1 MSVIIQL
8 FPPTDGGTS
17 YEECLAPTQS
27 ALFLIFNSQHQ
38 GANDQGIENETQRF
52 PLSLLDSPSRIY
64 NRYRYTLD
72 KKSKDTTHI
81 NEYKRCNVVLYIYI
95 YIYTFYTT
103 GCVISKHCD
112 CTKVVCRSVVLH
124 GIVPVGT
131 PHAEERD
138 RRTSEDLPCRM
149 HHLPRWIHRNPSR
162 RWNIHQKLIIIMKK
176 MMMT

>member
-1 MSVIIQL
+1 MKRSV
-8 FPPTDGGTS
+8 FP
-17 YEECLAPTQS
+17 
-27 ALFLIFNSQHQ
+27 
-38 GANDQGIENETQRF
+38 
-52 PLSLLDSPSRIY
+52 PLSLLDSTSPIY

-81 NEYKRCNVVLYIYI
+81 YEYESITWFYIYI
-95 YIYTFYTT
+95 HTFYTT
-103 GCVISKHCD
+103 GLISKLCD